1 MSSRRPEAQL
11 LRQQPGP
18 GGIHAR
24 ALKDHEE
31 AGADRQ
37 GQRCKRRGPEHAGLA
52 EYWGWLGLELPPG
65 RRAAALQ
72 VRYADRN
79 FLITCDKVIG
89 PRTIVVP
96 PPGPLIGLIPFYA
109 GVTASGAGKAQLVLD
124 LGALADV
131 AYSGISSTST
141 PRRGQPRVLVVD
153 DSRLAREAVARLLAT
168 AGYQAVAAQD
178 GRRMAGK
185 PGRSWASAVSTPWSP
200 CWKCHVS
207 TAFQPA
213 TTTVPKKQATSRNVS
228 PRLWKR
234 IYLFDWTV
242 GSDTIPASQGIFG
255 LIPRLSFR
263 AIFWIRSMASITD

>member
-1 MSSRRPEAQL
+1 MHGRSRIMKRPVLIARASGVSAADQNTQASPSIGDGLAWSCLQAAAPRPCRCAMPTATSSSPATRSL
-11 LRQQPGP
+11 
-18 GGIHAR
+18 IHAP
-24 ALKDHEE
+24 LWYPH
-31 AGADRQ
+31 
-37 GQRCKRRGPEHAGLA
+37 RGRSLA
-52 EYWGWLGLELPPG
+52 SSPSMP
-65 RRAAALQ
+65 ASP
-72 VRYADRN
+72 
-79 FLITCDKVIG
+79 
-89 PRTIVVP
+89 PRTR
-96 PPGPLIGLIPFYA
+96 
-109 GVTASGAGKAQLVLD
+109 KAQLVLD